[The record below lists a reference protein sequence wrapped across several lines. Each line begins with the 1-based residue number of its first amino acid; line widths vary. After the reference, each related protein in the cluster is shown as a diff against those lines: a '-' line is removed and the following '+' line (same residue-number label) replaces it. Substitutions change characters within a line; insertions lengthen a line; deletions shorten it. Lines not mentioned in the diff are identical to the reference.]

1 VVDDKEQ
8 VNALSTKDLK
18 NLFKLRQGTP
28 SDTHDKLKC
37 ERCKIC
43 IDDAEA
49 EAKKV
54 LPKKL
59 ASCRELL
66 QELMKL
72 EDSGKRACVC
82 LECCIPT
89 IY

>member
-1 VVDDKEQ
+1 M
-8 VNALSTKDLK
+8 
-18 NLFKLRQGTP
+18 LRHFFSILNVLVYY

-37 ERCKIC
+37 ERCQI
-43 IDDAEA
+43 IADDAEA

-66 QELMKL
+66 LELMKL
-72 EDSGKRACVC
+72 EDSGENPKLAFLFALGMKLV
-82 LECCIPT
+82 LA
-89 IY
+89 